1 MPFGRFYLVI
11 RNFKLIKVILN
22 YSKSFFFIY
31 TFELISKS
39 HVEIA
44 KQDEM
49 STIRIC
55 ICI

>member
-11 RNFKLIKVILN
+11 RNFKLMINILN
-22 YSKSFFFIY
+22 HFFFIY
-31 TFELISKS
+31 TFELISKI

-44 KQDEM
+44 EQDEM